1 VTLKAPAPLTA
12 EDRAALLPRLRSL
25 SALRAAAA
33 GCRACPLWK
42 GATQTVFGEG
52 PAKAK
57 IVLVGEQPGDKEDQE
72 GHPFVGPAGGILRKA
87 LGEAGIDP
95 DKVYITNAVKHFKF
109 ERRGKR
115 RLHEKPNGG
124 EVRACQPW
132 FKRELE
138 LIKPKV
144 VVLLGA
150 TAGLSVLGKV
160 TPIGKNRGKVIPL
173 AEGGDAFVT
182 VHPSYLLRIPDA
194 QSKAQAYRDF
204 VRDLKRAK
212 AALRT

>member
-1 VTLKAPAPLTA
+1 MAVKTSAPLTA
-12 EDRAALLPRLRSL
+12 EDRAELLPRLKSL

-42 GATQTVFGEG
+42 NATQTVFGAGSVRAEM
-52 PAKAK
+52 
-57 IVLVGEQPGDKEDQE
+57 VLVGEQPGDKEDQE

-87 LGEAGIDP
+87 LHEAGIDP
-95 DKVYITNAVKHFKF
+95 AEVYITNAVKHFKF

-115 RLHEKPNGG
+115 RIHEKPNGG

-132 FKRELE
+132 FKREME
-138 LIKPKV
+138 LIEPKV

-150 TAGLSVLGKV
+150 TAGLSVLGKT
-160 TPIGKNRGKVIPL
+160 TPIAKNRGKAIPL

-182 VHPSYLLRIPDA
+182 VHPSYLLRIPDKE
-194 QSKAQAYRDF
+194 SKAQAYRDF
-204 VRDLKRAK
+204 VRDLKRA
-212 AALRT
+212 AAAFKT